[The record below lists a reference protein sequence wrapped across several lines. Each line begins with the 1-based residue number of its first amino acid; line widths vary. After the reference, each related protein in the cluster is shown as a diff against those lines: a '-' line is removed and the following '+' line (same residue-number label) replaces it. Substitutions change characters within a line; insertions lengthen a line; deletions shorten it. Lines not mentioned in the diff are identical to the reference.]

1 MRTRRWMVKAIAGS
15 GVSAAAEQEWRL
27 VSDVRLVI
35 LDVAVTD
42 ERGHPVT
49 GLERDAF
56 RVFDDGR
63 PRPISAFAAEDSP
76 VTVALVVDSSGSMRK
91 NRRDLLTA
99 AASLLEAG
107 NPEDE
112 TSLVTFNDSVRIAP
126 SGAAILQTLAVT
138 ALQGRTALYDAI
150 RTGLDRVQAGARE
163 RKALVVL
170 SDGGDNAS
178 VTSRDEIIRRAQL
191 SQAAIHTVGI
201 QDADQSERDPGF
213 LRRISYL
220 TGGESVQDVKPEQ
233 LPDVCRQLARSIRSR
248 YMLAFRAA
256 DTAAAQKREI
266 RLEVTLPSGKA
277 KVRTRPSYLA
287 TPVSQ
292 TEVAK

>member
-1 MRTRRWMVKAIAGS
+1 MRTRRWLLMAMSG
-15 GVSAAAEQEWRL
+15 GVSAAAAQEWRL
-27 VSDVRLVI
+27 VSEVRLVV
-35 LDVAVTD
+35 LDIAVFD

-49 GLERDAF
+49 GLKRDAF
-56 RVFDDGR
+56 RVFDKGQG
-63 PRPISAFAAEDSP
+63 RPISAFAAEDSP
-76 VTVALVVDSSGSMRK
+76 VTVALVVDSSGSMRN
-91 NRRDLLTA
+91 NRHVLLTA

-138 ALQGRTALYDAI
+138 AMQGRTALYDAI

-178 VTSRDEIIRRAQL
+178 LTAQDEIIRRAQL

-220 TGGESVQDVKPEQ
+220 TGGESVQDVRPEQ
-233 LPDVCRQLARSIRSR
+233 LPAVCRQLAMSIRSR

-256 DTAAAQKREI
+256 DTTTAQKREI
-266 RLEVTLPSGKA
+266 RVEVTLPSGKA